1 MKLHK
6 LYKLSII
13 VGNNTVERGVW
24 ADRMSIKEG
33 AIVFKNLEEE
43 VVALFPVQY
52 TFITS
57 IETAEE
63 VEERRKAKEENLAAL
78 VSDRYPKK

>member
-6 LYKLSII
+6 LYKLSVI

-24 ADRMSIKEG
+24 ADRMTIVDNTCLVFIDSKEQTV
-33 AIVFKNLEEE
+33 AVFPANL
-43 VVALFPVQY
+43 

-63 VEERRKAKEENLAAL
+63 VEERRKAMEEKAKNLYGL
-78 VSDRYPKK
+78 PPRK

>member
-24 ADRMSIKEG
+24 ADRVSIKDG
-33 AIVFKNLEEE
+33 AIVFENIEGET
-43 VVALFPVQY
+43 VALFPVQY

-63 VEERRKAKEENLAAL
+63 VEERRKAKEESFNAF
-78 VSDRYPKK
+78 VSDRYPRK

>member
-6 LYKLSII
+6 LYKLSVI

-24 ADRMSIKEG
+24 ADRMSIKDG
-33 AIVFKNLEEE
+33 AIVFENIEGET
-43 VVALFPVQY
+43 VALFPVQY

-63 VEERRKAKEENLAAL
+63 VEERKKAREESLASLLGDKYPRK
-78 VSDRYPKK
+78 